1 MMHGQKNI
9 NLYLGVERKNCTSLK
24 RKIFYAQVCKT

>member
-9 NLYLGVERKNCTSLK
+9 NLYHDADQQNIKLYHDARSPKH
-24 RKIFYAQVCKT
+24 